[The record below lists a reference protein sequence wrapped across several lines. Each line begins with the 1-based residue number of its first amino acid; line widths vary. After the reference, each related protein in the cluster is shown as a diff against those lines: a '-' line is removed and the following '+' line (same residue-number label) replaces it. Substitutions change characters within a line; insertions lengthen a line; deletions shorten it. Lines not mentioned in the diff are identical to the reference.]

1 MKTAKFLLPLLLVA
15 IAVAGCGGGG
25 GKAAALDANDVAVV
39 DQMHITKP
47 DFDALMQQAKSSFAQ
62 QGKAFPKQG
71 TQDYET
77 IKSQAVTLLV
87 QQAEKEAEAKSEGIT
102 VTDKQIQARLDQIK
116 KQYFGGSQKKYL
128 AQLKTQ
134 KLTDAQVRTDLRH
147 QLYSEKIS
155 SKVTGKVSASDADV
169 HAYYLA
175 HKSTYATPQSR
186 DVQYILIKKKA
197 LASSIYSQL
206 KAGNKQTW
214 CTLAKK
220 YSQDTSSKS
229 SCGKAT
235 FSKGQTVPAF
245 DKVLFSA
252 KTNVIQKPIDTK
264 QYGWFVIMATSAI
277 HPKSTTPEKQVAST
291 IKTTLN
297 SQKKNTALSDWAA
310 GVTKS
315 YCSGSK
321 VKYQVGYTPSPDPCA
336 AVTSTNQTTT

>member
-1 MKTAKFLLPLLLVA
+1 MKTAKFLLPLALVA
-15 IAVAGCGGGG
+15 IVVAGCGGGG
-25 GKAAALDANDVAVV
+25 GKAAALDPGDVAVV
-39 DQMHITKP
+39 GQTHISKAS
-47 DFDALMQQAKSSFAQ
+47 FDALMQQAKSSFAQ
-62 QGKAFPKQG
+62 QGKPFPKQG

-87 QQAEKEAEAKSEGIT
+87 QQAEKEAKAQSEGIT
-102 VTDKQIQARLDQIK
+102 VTDKQIQTRLDQIK
-116 KQYFGGSQKKYL
+116 KQYFNGSQKKYL
-128 AQLKTQ
+128 AQLKLQ
-134 KLTDAQVRTDLRH
+134 KLTDAQVRADLRH

-155 SKVTGKVSASDADV
+155 NKVTSSITASDSDV

-175 HKSTYATPQSR
+175 HKSSYGKPESR
-186 DVQYILIKKKA
+186 DVQYILVKSKT

-206 KAGNKQTW
+206 KSGNKQTW
-214 CTLAKK
+214 CKLAKQ
-220 YSQDTSSKS
+220 YSQDTSSKD

-235 FSKGQTVPAF
+235 FSKGQTVQGF
-245 DKVLFSA
+245 DKALFSA

-264 QYGWFVIMATSAI
+264 QYGWFVIVATSAI

-297 SQKKNTALSDWAA
+297 SQKKSTALSDWAA

-321 VKYQVGYTPSPDPCA
+321 VAYQVGYTPSPDPCA